1 MSTKKEQVTTEVN
14 ELRPL
19 RSVTLAG
26 DHTPSGDGHTPARI
40 LLAPWGHVESTN
52 GSFVVDEESASSAL
66 AAFEEHGTDLPIDY
80 EHQTLGGNY
89 SSPTGQ
95 APAAGWIKRIFAEP
109 GIGLMAEIVWTD
121 RAKEMLAAKEYRYLS
136 PVAVIR
142 KTDRKLMA
150 IHSAALTNKPAIV
163 GMAPIV
169 NRCESAISDGTP
181 GAPGARQAAL
191 AVDAPLAALRDE
203 LELPADAGAE
213 EVLLAASER
222 LQAMHR
228 AAQQRHVEQRVSEA
242 MRAGKLVEAQRA
254 WAEAMVAR
262 EENLFDEWL
271 HAAPVIVAR
280 GATRPPTDDAFSDN
294 GHRSV
299 VARARAEFRNQ
310 RLLGTLTS
318 EEAYVAD
325 AVRHDGTSK
334 LACQAALA
342 ADRRCA

>member
-1 MSTKKEQVTTEVN
+1 MSKKKELVTTEVN
-14 ELRPL
+14 ELSPL
-19 RSVTLAG
+19 RSAKLAG
-26 DHTPSGDGHTPARI
+26 DHTPDRI

-52 GSFVVDEESASSAL
+52 GSFVVDEESADSAL
-66 AAFEEHGTDLPIDY
+66 SAFEQHGTDLPIDY
-80 EHQTLGGNY
+80 EHQTLGGTY
-89 SSPTGQ
+89 ASPTGQ

-142 KTDRKLMA
+142 KTDRKLVA

-169 NRCESAISDGTP
+169 NRCASEISDGK
-181 GAPGARQAAL
+181 AAI

-203 LELPADAGAE
+203 LELATDAGAE

-228 AAQQRHVEQRVSEA
+228 AAQQRHVGQRVSEA

-280 GATRPPTDDAFSDN
+280 GATRPPTDDASSDN

-299 VARARAEFRNQ
+299 IARARAEFRSQ

-325 AVRHDGTSK
+325 AVRHDGNK
-334 LACQAALA
+334 AALA

>member
-14 ELRPL
+14 ELSPL
-19 RSVTLAG
+19 RSATLAG
-26 DHTPSGDGHTPARI
+26 DHTPARI

-80 EHQTLGGNY
+80 EHQTLGGTY

-169 NRCESAISDGTP
+169 NRCASAISDGTSKL
-181 GAPGARQAAL
+181 ARQAAI

-203 LELPADAGAE
+203 LELAADAGAE

-228 AAQQRHVEQRVSEA
+228 AAQQRHVGQRVSEA

-262 EENLFDEWL
+262 EEDLFDEWL

-280 GATRPPTDDAFSDN
+280 GATKPPTDDAFSDN

-310 RLLGTLTS
+310 QLLGTLTS

-325 AVRHDGTSK
+325 AVRHEG
-334 LACQAALA
+334 QAALA

>member
-1 MSTKKEQVTTEVN
+1 MSTKKEQITTEVN
-14 ELRPL
+14 ELSPL
-19 RSVTLAG
+19 RSAALAG
-26 DHTPSGDGHTPARI
+26 DHIPARI

-52 GSFVVDEESASSAL
+52 GSFVVDEESADSAL
-66 AAFEEHGTDLPIDY
+66 SAFEEHGTDLPIDY

-95 APAAGWIKRIFAEP
+95 APAAGWIKRILAEP

-150 IHSAALTNKPAIV
+150 IQPAIA

-169 NRCESAISDGTP
+169 NRCASEISAN
-181 GAPGARQAAL
+181 
-191 AVDAPLAALRDE
+191 APLAALRDE
-203 LELPADAGAE
+203 LELSAEAGAE

-228 AAQQRHVEQRVSEA
+228 AAQLRHVGQRVSEA

-280 GATRPPTDDAFSDN
+280 GATRPPTNDASSDN

-325 AVRHDGTSK
+325 AVRHDGK
-334 LACQAALA
+334 AALT

>member
-14 ELRPL
+14 ELSPL
-19 RSVTLAG
+19 RSATLAG
-26 DHTPSGDGHTPARI
+26 DQTPARI

-52 GSFVVDEESASSAL
+52 GSFVVDEESASSAV

-80 EHQTLGGNY
+80 EHQTLGGTY

-163 GMAPIV
+163 GMEPIV
-169 NRCESAISDGTP
+169 NRCPSAI
-181 GAPGARQAAL
+181 APE
-191 AVDAPLAALRDE
+191 APLAALRDE
-203 LELPADAGAE
+203 LELAADAGAE

-228 AAQQRHVEQRVSEA
+228 AAQLRHVGQRVSEA
-242 MRAGKLVEAQRA
+242 MRSGKLVEAQRT

-280 GATRPPTDDAFSDN
+280 GATRPPTGDASSDN

-325 AVRHDGTSK
+325 AVRHEG
-334 LACQAALA
+334 QAALA